1 MSEPKPPVP
10 QSAVSLERWGLSPWI
25 LGVILLMAWAPLPF
39 GSVQPVWKN
48 ILSATSLLMFAG
60 FIIAKGPTL
69 RWPPHG
75 NRALSWSLAL
85 FVLACLWIALQAAPF
100 MPVSWHHPAW
110 QLTAEALGEPLTGT
124 ISLDPAASIEDLLS
138 LLGLAGIFGIIVI
151 EARDPKKARML
162 LAAAALIAF
171 AYAVYGLVVYL
182 TGNETVAWAD
192 KRYEMAS
199 LSASFVNRNTYGVYS
214 GLGIVFAT
222 ALLLSFIAP
231 IITGRQRRAD
241 KAREALSYMTG
252 AGGFWLLAIIVGSSA
267 LILSGSRAASTAS
280 ALGILSLVG
289 FYLAARRASAI
300 TIVGSFSAIAAAAFM
315 LFVLSGDLLFD
326 RFSQVGNSLGARSQ
340 IYEVVEIAIQ
350 DHFWLGGGYGAF
362 DDVFR
367 IYAGTAESFGPNIE
381 AAHSVLLEVILELG
395 VPAAVFLF
403 ASIALLVGSCGWAL
417 LTRRRDRMFP
427 VLAVAAT
434 VLIFVQGAVDFG
446 VQTPA
451 VALVF
456 AMALGLGVAQA
467 TSSADHKS
475 NNGITG

>member
-1 MSEPKPPVP
+1 MSQPEPVVTP
-10 QSAVSLERWGLSPWI
+10 SGMSLERWGLSPWL
-25 LGVILLMAWAPLPF
+25 LGVIILLAWAPLPF

-48 ILSATSLLMFAG
+48 VLSAASLLMFAG
-60 FIIAKGPTL
+60 FIIAKGPAL

-75 NRALSWSLAL
+75 NRTLSWSLAL

-138 LLGLAGIFGIIVI
+138 LLGLAGIFGIVVI

-162 LAAAALIAF
+162 LAAAAVIAF

-192 KRYEMAS
+192 KRFYPDS
-199 LSASFVNRNTYGVYS
+199 LSASFVNRNTYGVYA

-231 IITGRQRRAD
+231 IIAGRQRRAD
-241 KAREALSYMTG
+241 KARETLSYMTG
-252 AGGFWLLAIIVGSSA
+252 PGGFWLLAIIVGSSA

-280 ALGILSLVG
+280 ALGVLALVG
-289 FYLAARRASAI
+289 LYFAARRASVT
-300 TIVGSFSAIAAAAFM
+300 TIVGSFGAIAAAGFV
-315 LFVLSGDLLFD
+315 LFLLSGDLLFD
-326 RFSQVGNSLGARSQ
+326 RFSQVDASLGGRSR
-340 IYEVVEIAIQ
+340 IYEIVAIAIQ

-367 IYAGTAESFGPNIE
+367 IYAGTAESFGPNYE
-381 AAHSVLLEVILELG
+381 AAHSVFLEMTLELG
-395 VPAAVFLF
+395 VPATVFLF
-403 ASIALLVGSCGWAL
+403 ASIALLVGSCGWAM
-417 LTRRRDRMFP
+417 LTRRRDRVFP

-434 VLIFVQGAVDFG
+434 VLVVVQGAVDFG

-456 AMALGLGVAQA
+456 AVALGLGVAQV
-467 TSSADHKS
+467 TSSANHK
-475 NNGITG
+475 